1 MEINSHFKA
10 SQLPQRM
17 LCIIILFLVALS
29 SEGCEGWYI
38 EFSTPVVHPAPCLI
52 NELLLDVSAFPG
64 GSWQEMGSPS
74 ERDAPVRMGI
84 ERIGTNFSGPIGGVF
99 QEIYR
104 FEDEQMA
111 RRAYKDSAASW
122 FTPSEHETDWATP
135 PELDNLAVNAD
146 QVQAGCNDEKSG
158 GVEQCQYVAR
168 YGPYILRLFGGMRGL
183 SDEDFIKLVAEI
195 DLRATNCLAR
205 K

>member
-1 MEINSHFKA
+1 
-10 SQLPQRM
+10 
-17 LCIIILFLVALS
+17 
-29 SEGCEGWYI
+29 
-38 EFSTPVVHPAPCLI
+38 
-52 NELLLDVSAFPG
+52 
-64 GSWQEMGSPS
+64 MGSPS

-84 ERIGTNFSGPIGGVF
+84 ERIGTGFSGPIRGVI

-122 FTPSEHETDWATP
+122 FTPSEHETDWATQ

-146 QVQAGCNDEKSG
+146 QFQTGCHNEKSG

-168 YGPYILRLFGGMRGL
+168 YGPYILRLLGGMRSL
-183 SDEDFIKLVAEI
+183 SDEDFIKLVTEI
-195 DLRATNCLAR
+195 DMRATNCLAR